1 MTMGEKLLKLRK
13 ARGWSQ
19 EEMAER
25 AGVTRQ
31 AISRWESDAA
41 KPDADNIIT
50 VCNLFGVSSDYLL
63 RGGMGPGEG
72 GSLPVPEA
80 QSPADRYRS
89 SSTVVGGSVLAG
101 LSVLMLFGIGIASAR
116 NPHTVVMDH
125 FEYTGMM
132 GYIIGN
138 KLQWLLFLV
147 IALLLTG
154 TVMLLHNPIVRAV
167 KAVTVWFQ
175 RLRGT

>member
-25 AGVTRQ
+25 VGVTRQ

-50 VCNLFGVSSDYLL
+50 VCDLFGVSSDYLL
-63 RGGMGPGEG
+63 RDGMGSGDS

-89 SSTVVGGSVLAG
+89 FSTVIGGSVLAG
-101 LSVLMLFGIGIASAR
+101 LSVLMLFGIGIASAM
-116 NPHTVVMDH
+116 NPHTVVLDNSV
-125 FEYTGMM
+125 YTGMM

-138 KLQWLLFLV
+138 KLQWLLFLM

-154 TVMLLHNPIVRAV
+154 TVMLLHNPIIRAA
-167 KAVTVWFQ
+167 KAVTVWIQ
-175 RLRGT
+175 SRRGT